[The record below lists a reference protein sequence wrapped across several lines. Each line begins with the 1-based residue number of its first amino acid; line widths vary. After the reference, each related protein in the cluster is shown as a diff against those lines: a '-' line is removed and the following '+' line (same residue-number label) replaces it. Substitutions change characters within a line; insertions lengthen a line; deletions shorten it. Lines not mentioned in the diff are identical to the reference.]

1 MRSQLNQQFNR
12 VQNNQNQ
19 RLVKHKNSSFYQ
31 RQSRLNYSSNSGS
44 HFIIHKNTSLS
55 QQLNSTHSTHSLKG
69 KIVNTAVLTAEKL
82 SVQGGKHA
90 LQTGYYKLQSSIT
103 TPLRNSANDDMSRV
117 AISSF
122 KLLHDS
128 GQGLVN
134 SYKSIKTLAEEKQKY
149 NRLYN
154 SISSIREKNLQTLY
168 KKKESYKLNNLVKK
182 RLKKYENAVNR
193 VNKAN
198 DKILNNQFKI
208 TALSVLNIPNPV
220 GYAKQQALQK
230 ARFKAIQQ
238 ADDNDAVKAL
248 NTVLTV
254 AKKYKPSVR
263 KEISRLKRKQ
273 KTLRIKA
280 AKKQAK
286 LKLQDSK
293 LSHNASSSNNSTL
306 KNKIEDSDKKQKAE
320 NKFQKAK
327 NKFKKHIKKKKAAT
341 LSTKAS
347 ETALKAAI
355 KPKTL
360 LIIKLI
366 LAAIIIF
373 VLLALCLVCCVAG
386 TGTATAIA
394 VNTYTASDVNLSKAA
409 ECYTNIGYSFNQK
422 IMAIQSD
429 WRKGL
434 EDLGIDASKSR
445 YEEEPTK
452 FIFGQSSVF
461 PDPPVYDN
469 DTSKIYAFLTALNV
483 NYHDNSLQLWEFD
496 SHIERALLILYKKQ
510 YQFVYKYVNNSRWE
524 TLQSFN
530 FYGGNGVSGTYYR
543 ADKNNVYKNKV
554 KLISCPGEIQKFQK
568 EGFIYFNDE
577 LEILDPYNKN
587 KVTGYYIK
595 DQRYIVTDPLG
606 YSNMPFYK
614 YDTTT
619 HKYGWYY
626 NDEWQDRGYWG
637 FNRRDQIYYTV
648 SPQDTV
654 MWNSTL
660 SDSALISFYQAKEW
674 VTDCYLYYSVKQK
687 MSLEDAILE
696 ILMTTENGE
705 DRVKHYKQLVYGDD
719 EMEPLGG
726 NHQVM
731 TSPIK
736 DMSYS
741 DIINTHRIYNDYAYD
756 IQEWNDYH
764 CSIEYH
770 DGIDISADTG
780 SAVCAA
786 MDGKIVHCSDNTIAL
801 VGNANLIT
809 DGNNSTSFHLTYDNV
824 KIARNIRI
832 GQTVKKGQFLGTLLR
847 NKMCGSIYN
856 DKADRAYLHFSV
868 YEYIDDNWISID
880 PKLLISLTNE
890 DQEE

>member
-12 VQNNQNQ
+12 VQNNENPK
-19 RLVKHKNSSFYQ
+19 LVKHKNSSFHE
-31 RQSRLNYSSNSGS
+31 RQNRLNSSDSGS
-44 HFIIHKNTSLS
+44 HFVIHKNTSLS
-55 QQLNSTHSTHSLKG
+55 QQLNRSQSLKG
-69 KIVNTAVLTAEKL
+69 KAAEKPI
-82 SVQGGKHA
+82 VQCGKHA

-103 TPLRNSANDDMSRV
+103 TPLRNSANDDMSRA

-122 KLLHDS
+122 KLLHDTER
-128 GQGLVN
+128 GLVN
-134 SYKSIKTLAEEKQKY
+134 SYKSIKSLRREKQKY

-154 SISSIREKNLQTLY
+154 SISYMRAKNLQTLY
-168 KKKESYKLNNLVKK
+168 KKKESYKLNDFVKE
-182 RLKKYENAVNR
+182 RLLKYENAVIIA
-193 VNKAN
+193 NKAN

-208 TALSVLNIPNPV
+208 TALSALSIPNPV
-220 GYAKQQALQK
+220 GYAKKQALQK
-230 ARFKAIQQ
+230 ARYKAMQQ
-238 ADDNDAVKAL
+238 AEDNDAVKGL

-254 AKKYKPSVR
+254 AKKFKPTVK

-273 KTLRIKA
+273 NTLRIETSER
-280 AKKQAK
+280 QAV
-286 LKLQDSK
+286 LKLQESK
-293 LSHNASSSNNSTL
+293 LSHIANSSNNSTL
-306 KNKIEDSDKKQKAE
+306 KNEIKSPG
-320 NKFQKAK
+320 K
-327 NKFKKHIKKKKAAT
+327 NQKFKKSKKKFKKSKKKFKKQIKEK
-341 LSTKAS
+341 STKAS
-347 ETALKAAI
+347 KTALKIAI
-355 KPKTL
+355 TPKTL

-366 LAAIIIF
+366 IAAIVIC
-373 VLLALCLVCCVAG
+373 VLLVVCLVCCVAG
-386 TGTATAIA
+386 TGTAAAIA
-394 VNTYTASDVNLSKAA
+394 INTYTATDENLSKAT

-422 IMAIQSD
+422 IMSIQRD

-434 EDLGIDASKSR
+434 EDLGINASKSR

-452 FIFGQSSVF
+452 LIFGQSSVF
-461 PDPPVYDN
+461 PDPPIYDN
-469 DTSKIYAFLTALNV
+469 DTSKIYAYLTALNI
-483 NYHDNSLQLWEFD
+483 NYHNNSFQLWEFD
-496 SHIERALLILYKKQ
+496 SHVERALLILYKKQ

-524 TLQSFN
+524 TLQTYN
-530 FYGGNGVSGTYYR
+530 FYGGNGISGTYYR

-554 KLISCPGEIQKFQK
+554 KLFSCPGDIQKFQK
-568 EGFIYFNDE
+568 DGFIYFNDD
-577 LEILDPYNKN
+577 LEILDPHNKN
-587 KVTGYYIK
+587 KVTGYFIK

-606 YSNMPFYK
+606 HSNMPFYK
-614 YDTTT
+614 YDSTT

-626 NDEWQDRGYWG
+626 NDEWKDRGYWG

-674 VTDCYLYYSVKQK
+674 VSDCYLYYSVKQK

-719 EMEPLGG
+719 EVEPVGG
-726 NHQVM
+726 NHQIM

-736 DMSYS
+736 DMSYD
-741 DIINTHRIYNDYAYD
+741 DIINTHRVYNDYAYD

-770 DGIDISADTG
+770 DGIDISADVG

-786 MDGKIVHCSDNTIAL
+786 MDGKIVYCSDNTIAL
-801 VGNANLIT
+801 VGNANRIT
-809 DGNNSTSFHLTYDNV
+809 DGNKSTSFHLTYDNV
-824 KIARNIRI
+824 KIARNIRN

-856 DKADRAYLHFSV
+856 DKADRAYLHFST
-868 YEYIDDNWISID
+868 YEYIDDDWISID
-880 PKLLISLTNE
+880 PKLLIFLKNQE
-890 DQEE
+890 NQEE